1 MSSCVDF
8 FRFFCRYVSLRLIQ
22 FPTACCM
29 FFVVVC
35 FVFCRGLLLLCL
47 LLLLLF
53 FVLFFLS
60 SYPSVMFINCV
71 LYILFNLWNLNWNIL
86 CHHFAR
92 SVCKSAEVPCTN
104 KQTNHSG
111 VNLIWILRHCGL
123 VAGTCEYKGQNY
135 YQGQQWQDGCDYQC
149 TCTDSKTGHYEC
161 HEL

>member
-1 MSSCVDF
+1 MFAFSQLCLFKTHSIPHSLLYCF
-8 FRFFCRYVSLRLIQ
+8 LLCFC
-22 FPTACCM
+22 CCCC
-29 FFVVVC
+29 FVVVVC
-35 FVFCRGLLLLCL
+35 TYLFPFC
-47 LLLLLF
+47 
-53 FVLFFLS
+53 S
-60 SYPSVMFINCV
+60 ASYPLFLFINHV
-71 LYILFNLWNLNWNIL
+71 LYILFNLRNQNWNIL

-104 KQTNHSG
+104 KQTNKQKPSHSG
-111 VNLIWILRHCGL
+111 DNLIWILRHCGL